1 MGAKAEAAA
10 TQAAARTVRNMVD
23 AKNRDAISSKLP
35 FLTRQKLVILKA
47 FRFMVLGT
55 YNKGLFKGVSKK
67 SIFFFILKMAWK
79 NVGGYRFID
88 S

>member
-1 MGAKAEAAA
+1 
-10 TQAAARTVRNMVD
+10 VD

-35 FLTRQKLVILKA
+35 FLTGQKLVILKA

-67 SIFFFILKMAWK
+67 SIFFLFSKWH
-79 NVGGYRFID
+79 GGYRFID